1 MIKLTEQAEIKVIPV
16 WIKKPII
23 KYKERFS
30 LVTQDGKYELISSKV
45 TVSKKKG
52 QKYGFDSE
60 WTQRS
65 MNIPKNITDLS
76 NTFVF
81 FEELE
86 DGTWIA
92 NFFQPLEEF
101 EKIKPI

>member
-1 MIKLTEQAEIKVIPV
+1 MTEQEEIKLIPV

-23 KYKERFS
+23 KYKGRFS
-30 LVTQDGKYELISSKV
+30 VVTEDGKYELISSKV

-60 WTQRS
+60 WVQKS

-86 DGTWIA
+86 DGTWLA

-101 EKIKPI
+101 EKIEQL